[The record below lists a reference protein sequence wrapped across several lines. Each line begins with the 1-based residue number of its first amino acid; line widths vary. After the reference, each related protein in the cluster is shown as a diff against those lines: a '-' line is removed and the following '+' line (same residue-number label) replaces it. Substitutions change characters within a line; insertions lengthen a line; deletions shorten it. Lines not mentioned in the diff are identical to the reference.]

1 MKKLLCIAGI
11 LLVGCG
17 TEQEQ
22 LAERALRHGAAHY
35 NEKRF
40 AAADSSFSEAPADER
55 AVFNSGNANYRM
67 GRWSAAITHY
77 REAAMM
83 DSSRHEQARTRF
95 NLGNA
100 HLAEAMFADTLAHRQ
115 RELLDGIRVDGPDIA
130 TKVNQFVLRD
140 SIQRD
145 VQRLEA
151 LIDSSLTGALEG
163 YRASLRSQPKDD
175 EARYNLAYVQRLLS
189 LRPKP
194 GGDDGKGGDKDK
206 DKDKELSA
214 RAQLIMKKADEL
226 VEQYKF
232 DEALS
237 VMQQGLKE
245 DPSLKAKKEYMDKLD
260 VVTKAARA
268 T

>member
-1 MKKLLCIAGI
+1 MKKLLYIAGI

-22 LAERALRHGAAHY
+22 LAERALRHGAGHY
-35 NEKRF
+35 NDKRF
-40 AAADSSFSEAPADER
+40 AAADSSFAEAPADER
-55 AVFNSGNANYRM
+55 AIFNSGNANYRL
-67 GRWSAAITHY
+67 GRWTAAITHY
-77 REAAMM
+77 REAATM
-83 DSSRHEQARTRF
+83 DSSRREQARARF

-100 HLAEAMFADTLAHRQ
+100 HLAEAMFADTLARRQ
-115 RELLDGIRVDGPDIA
+115 REVLNGIRVDGPDIA
-130 TKVNQFVLRD
+130 TKVSQFVLRD

-145 VQRLEA
+145 VQRLES
-151 LIDSSLTGALEG
+151 LIDSSLAGALQG
-163 YRASLRSQPKDD
+163 YRASLRNEPQDD
-175 EARYNLAYVQRLLS
+175 DARYNLAYVQQLLS
-189 LRPKP
+189 KRPKP
-194 GGDDGKGGDKDK
+194 GSDDGKGGDK